1 MSDPELRQIGH
12 LARRPQMSYVG
23 EGDKRVAL
31 TRLDVISNQPYK
43 IRETG
48 ESRERVTR
56 IRWTLWRE
64 QAENAAKYLAKG
76 AHVSLVGRLE
86 NYKIEKEG
94 SEAKYGDNHVCTS
107 IEYLDSKAEATARA
121 ARSAAHEEDENP
133 PAGEAASD
141 APVAA

>member
-12 LARRPQMSYVG
+12 LASRPQMTYVG
-23 EGDKRVAL
+23 AGDKRVARTTL
-31 TRLDVISNQPYK
+31 VVISNQPFK

-56 IRWTLWRE
+56 VRWTLWRE
-64 QAENAAKYLAKG
+64 QAENAVKYLDKG
-76 AHVSLVGRLE
+76 AHVSLRGRLE

-94 SEAKYGDNHVCTS
+94 SEPEYGDNHVCTA
-107 IEYLDSKAEATARA
+107 IEYLDSKAEAAARA
-121 ARSAAHEEDENP
+121 TRSAAHEEDEDP
-133 PAGEAASD
+133 PVGDASG